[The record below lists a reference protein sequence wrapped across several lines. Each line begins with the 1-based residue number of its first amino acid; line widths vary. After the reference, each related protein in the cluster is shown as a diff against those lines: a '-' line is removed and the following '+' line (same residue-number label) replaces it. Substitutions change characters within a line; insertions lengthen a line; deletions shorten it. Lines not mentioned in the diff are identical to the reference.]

1 MKPLA
6 ERMRPKTLDQVVGQQ
21 QLVEAVRRVVDH
33 PPSLLLWG
41 PPGSGKTSLAYIIAN
56 ETGLEAERLSAV
68 TSGIKDLKEVIA
80 RAKERE
86 GTLLIIDE
94 IHRWNKSQQDALLP
108 HLEDGT
114 ITLIGATTENPAF
127 EVNPA
132 LRSRM
137 KIVRLESLG
146 EEELRELIR
155 RALVD
160 EENGLGFAMTDHRA
174 PYSLTD
180 DALEL
185 LLLSA
190 SGDARLALGGLEA
203 AAGLQPDGGE
213 IELTLMEEAVGL
225 RMPKGGKQ
233 NHYDLISALIKS
245 IRGSDPSAAL
255 YWLARM
261 EASGEDVRFIARRL
275 VIAASEEIGAADAN
289 ALPMAVAAAEA
300 VDRVGEPECWINLA
314 QATAYLAN
322 TDKDWKPYRAFR
334 RAQDLAL
341 NRPSYPVPRVLT
353 NSSGA
358 GYRHPADGGPP
369 LDYLPP
375 ELAADKIFED

>member
-6 ERMRPKTLDQVVGQQ
+6 ERMRPQTLEQVVGQQ
-21 QLVEAVRRVVDH
+21 QLIEALRRVLDN
-33 PPSLLLWG
+33 PPSLLLYG
-41 PPGSGKTSLAYIIAN
+41 PPGSGKTTLAYLIAS
-56 ETGLEAERLSAV
+56 ETGLAAERLSAV

-114 ITLIGATTENPAF
+114 ITLVGATTENPAF

-137 KIVRLESLG
+137 KIVRLGPLSDDD
-146 EEELRELIR
+146 LRELAR
-155 RALVD
+155 RALTD
-160 EENGLGFAMTDHRA
+160 EENGLGFALDDSRA
-174 PYSLTD
+174 PYTLTD
-180 DALEL
+180 EASEL
-185 LLLSA
+185 LLLA
-190 SGDARLALGGLEA
+190 AAGDARLLLGGLEA
-203 AAGLQPDGGE
+203 AASLQPDGGE
-213 IELTLMEEAVGL
+213 IEVTLMEEAVGL
-225 RMPKGGKQ
+225 RLPKGGRQ
-233 NHYDLISALIKS
+233 NHYDLTSALIKS

-261 EASGEDVRFIARRL
+261 EAAGEDVRFIARRL
-275 VIAASEEIGAADAN
+275 VVAASEEIGLADAA
-289 ALPMAVAAAEA
+289 ALPLATAAAQA
-300 VDRVGEPECWINLA
+300 VDRVGEPECWISLA
-314 QATAYLAN
+314 QATAYLASAE
-322 TDKDWKPYRAFR
+322 KDWRPYRAFR
-334 RAQDLAL
+334 RAQNLAL
-341 NRPSYPVPRVLT
+341 NHPSYPVPKPIT

-358 GYRHPADGGPP
+358 GYRHPGDGGPP

-375 ELAADKIFED
+375 ELSSEPIFED